1 MVFYTGAD
9 PLLSPRTLIGAETN
23 AKGWRGT
30 DNCSVLGNTVDK
42 EKAGTPM
49 RKFST
54 AIVFSACLLAA
65 CETRIETRGNL
76 PDPDLLETVQA
87 SDHSRDQVAQILG
100 SPSTT
105 AMFENETWFYMSE
118 RRETFAFFEPE
129 ILERKIVII
138 QFNESGLLKTVAEV
152 SLENGRIITPVD
164 RETPTLGNDLNAIEQ
179 MLGNIG
185 KFN

>member
-1 MVFYTGAD
+1 
-9 PLLSPRTLIGAETN
+9 
-23 AKGWRGT
+23 
-30 DNCSVLGNTVDK
+30 
-42 EKAGTPM
+42 M

-54 AIVFSACLLAA
+54 AVILSVCLLAA
-65 CETRIETRGNL
+65 CESRIETRGNL
-76 PDPDLLETVQA
+76 PDPDLLVTIQSSEHT
-87 SDHSRDQVAQILG
+87 RDQVVQILG

-105 AMFENETWFYMSE
+105 AMFENETWFYISE

-129 ILERKIVII
+129 VTERKVVIV
-138 QFNESGLLKTVAEV
+138 QFDDSGILKTVAELG
-152 SLENGRIITPVD
+152 LENGRLVTPVD